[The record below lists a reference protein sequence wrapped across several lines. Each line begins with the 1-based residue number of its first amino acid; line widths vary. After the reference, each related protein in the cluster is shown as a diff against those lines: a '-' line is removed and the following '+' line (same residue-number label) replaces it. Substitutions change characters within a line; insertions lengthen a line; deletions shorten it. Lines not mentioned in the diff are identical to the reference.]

1 MERELRVVRTVVA
14 FLALLAVSV
23 PAQEHHHP
31 PPVVY
36 ACPMHPDVR
45 SNTPGRCTRCNM
57 ALVAVKPPA
66 KPGMSLATL
75 EREALA
81 HNPVLKQAAA
91 SVRAAQGRTVQA
103 GLWPNPT
110 IGANGEHVAPV
121 TGGGAIGGFVEQR
134 IVTAG
139 KLRFD
144 RGVAREEQRDTEAAA
159 EAQRLRVLT
168 HLRMLFYQGLG
179 EQRLVEVRTE
189 LSQLAERGVAITRE
203 LANVG
208 QADRPDLLAAEV
220 EAQRVDLSLVEAR
233 NALDRTLVQVAALV
247 NSPTMEISR
256 LEGDLEAIPAV
267 DRGEAERT
275 LAGSPELKSAQANIG
290 RAEFALRRAEVDKIP
305 DLSLRGGLR
314 NNREFSEAG
323 PPNPVRRVGVEGIFD
338 IGIEIPL
345 FNRNQGGVAAA
356 RANLDRAR
364 LEIDRTQLSLRARLA
379 AVYREFRDAEV
390 TAERY
395 RTRILPKAKEAYDL
409 YLANFRQMA
418 AAYPQALIA
427 QRNYFQAQ
435 DEYVRALIHAWQS
448 AVEVQGL
455 LVTRM
460 EMN

>member
-1 MERELRVVRTVVA
+1 MERDFRLVRIAVVLITALAPVA
-14 FLALLAVSV
+14 
-23 PAQEHHHP
+23 AQEHRHP
-31 PPVVY
+31 PAAVY
-36 ACPMHPDVR
+36 ACPMHPDIR
-45 SNTPGRCTRCNM
+45 SAGAGRCTRCGM
-57 ALVAVKPPA
+57 ALTAVAPPA
-66 KPGMSLATL
+66 KPGLSLATL

-91 SVRAAQGRTVQA
+91 SVRAAQGRTLQA
-103 GLWPNPT
+103 GLWPNPI

-139 KLRFD
+139 KLRLD
-144 RGVAREEQRDTEAAA
+144 RGVAREEQRDMEAAA

-168 HLRMLFYQGLG
+168 QLRLLFYQALG
-179 EQRLVEVRTE
+179 EQRLVEVRTD
-189 LSQLAERGVAITRE
+189 LARLAERAVGISQE

-208 QADRPDLLAAEV
+208 QADRPDILAAEV

-233 NALDRTLVQVAALV
+233 NALDRTLSQLAATV
-247 NSPTMEISR
+247 NSPILELSR
-256 LEGDLEAIPAV
+256 LEGDLETIPKV
-267 DRGEAERT
+267 DRGEAENT

-290 RAEFALRRAEVDKIP
+290 RAESALRRAEVDKIP
-305 DLSLRGGLR
+305 DLFLRGGLR
-314 NNREFSEAG
+314 NNREFADAG

-338 IGIEIPL
+338 VGIEIPL

-356 RANLDRAR
+356 RANLDRAK
-364 LEIDRTQLSLRARLA
+364 LEIERTQLSLRTRLA
-379 AVYREFRDAEV
+379 AVYREYRDAEASV
-390 TAERY
+390 ERY

-409 YLANFRQMA
+409 YLSNFQQMA

-427 QRNYFQAQ
+427 QRNFFQAQ
-435 DEYVRALIHAWQS
+435 DDYVRALIHAWQS

-455 LVTRM
+455 LVTRQ